1 MSELYWLGVLGNL
14 HDFGEVVVV
23 LSILALCVL
32 GFWTITFGSDYDEPF
47 KKIKRKFKCS
57 IYALVFGAT
66 ICLFIPS
73 TKSLLIIYGVGG
85 TIDYVR
91 ENKDANKIPDKCIK
105 AIDKYLDDAL
115 KEDKDKDKE

>member
-1 MSELYWLGVLGNL
+1 MSELYWLGVLGYL

-91 ENKDANKIPDKCIK
+91 ENKDANKIPDKCVK
-105 AIDKYLDDAL
+105 ALDKYLDDAL

>member
-1 MSELYWLGVLGNL
+1 MSELYWFGVLGNL

>member
-14 HDFGEVVVV
+14 HDFGEVVFI
-23 LSILALCVL
+23 LSIIVL
-32 GFWTITFGSDYDEPF
+32 FDLGLWTLMFGSDYDESF
-47 KKIKRKFKCS
+47 EKIKRKVKCS

-66 ICLFIPS
+66 ICVFIPS

-85 TIDYVR
+85 TIDYLK

-105 AIDKYLDDAL
+105 ALDKYLDDVL
-115 KEDKDKDKE
+115 KEDKDKE

>member
-14 HDFGEVVVV
+14 HSCGVVVV
-23 LSILALCVL
+23 LLSILMLCGL
-32 GFWTITFGSDYDEPF
+32 GIWTITDGSDYDEHF
-47 KKIKRKFKCS
+47 EKIKRMFKRS
-57 IYALVFGAT
+57 IYAFVFGAA

-85 TIDYVR
+85 TIDYLK

-105 AIDKYLDDAL
+105 ALDKYLDDAL

>member
-1 MSELYWLGVLGNL
+1 MGVLGNL

-57 IYALVFGAT
+57 IYALVFGTT

>member
-91 ENKDANKIPDKCIK
+91 ENKDANKIPNKCVK
-105 AIDKYLDDAL
+105 ALDKYLDDAL

>member
-23 LSILALCVL
+23 LSFLALCVL

>member
-14 HDFGEVVVV
+14 HDFGEVVFILYIIV
-23 LSILALCVL
+23 LFGL
-32 GFWTITFGSDYDEPF
+32 GLWTLMFGSDYDEPF
-47 KKIKRKFKCS
+47 EKIKRKVKCS

-66 ICLFIPS
+66 ICVFIPS

-85 TIDYVR
+85 TIDYLK

-105 AIDKYLDDAL
+105 ALDKYLDDVL
-115 KEDKDKDKE
+115 KEDKDKE

>member
-1 MSELYWLGVLGNL
+1 MSELYWLNVLGNL
-14 HDFGEVVVV
+14 HSCGELVIL
-23 LSILALCVL
+23 LSILVLCGL
-32 GFWTITFGSDYDEPF
+32 GIWAIMVDSYYDEPF
-47 KKIKRKFKCS
+47 KMIKRMFKRS
-57 IYALVFGAT
+57 IYAFVFGAA

-85 TIDYVR
+85 TIDYLK

-105 AIDKYLDDAL
+105 ALDKYLDDVL